1 MMRNRAQYALIG
13 VVLLAAALP
22 ASARSYVTP
31 LEEGGPSSDR
41 IVLTEKGKLWLE
53 VTPLPGE
60 GYSGLA
66 GRVAGDAGKWRAI
79 HQANGGRPRLEAN
92 RRYRVPFGLLD
103 EAGRASVLKLLWPKD
118 RFDGTAWAHEVTG
131 EKRFGRSESLWLI
144 SALFTGD
151 GKNWRAVRRHNGMRG
166 TRLRVGAVVKIPAGL
181 LREEFAVREE
191 AAARAAGGEPV
202 PYRITDS
209 YVNGELEYGQDREG
223 PYAKYRLGAGEALY
237 SAVVV
242 RFTGRV
248 DADEVNAA
256 AEVVARRSGIT
267 DVTDIPIGYP
277 VKIPLDLLTPEY
289 LPPDHPRRIAYEKN
303 VAEGRDFARDLH
315 RTSNLK
321 GVTLILDAGHGGVD
335 VGASNH
341 AVWEDDYA
349 YDIMCRVKALLEKHT
364 EASVVTTIRDLSQ
377 GYRPHQGAFS
387 SHDRDEVILSTPN
400 YQHRDPSLAA
410 VSVHLRWY
418 IANYHYRLAL
428 RRGVAPD
435 MVVFTS
441 FHADSL
447 HSSVRGA
454 MLYVPGH
461 DYRPTRYGKSGS
473 LYTRYKEVR
482 DQPTV
487 RFTRQELVRS
497 EGLSRAMAESLVSS
511 LKRNDIR
518 VHSYSPVRNHVV
530 RNRREWVPAVLRYNK
545 VPTSL
550 LVEVCNLN
558 NRGDQTALRDP
569 AFRQRF
575 AEAYVEGLLHHFEK
589 R

>member
-1 MMRNRAQYALIG
+1 MMRSPAHRLLIG
-13 VVLLAAALP
+13 LVLLAAALP
-22 ASARSYVTP
+22 ASARSYVTA
-31 LEEGGPSSDR
+31 LEKDRPSGDR
-41 IVLTEKGKLWLE
+41 IVLTEKGEIWLE
-53 VTPLPGE
+53 VSPLAGE

-66 GRVAGDAGKWRAI
+66 GRVAGDTGKWRAI
-79 HQANGGRPRLEAN
+79 HRANGGRPRLEAN
-92 RRYRVPFGLLD
+92 RRYRVPFPLLD
-103 EAGRASVLKLLWPKD
+103 RAGRASVLKRLWPDD
-118 RFDGTAWAHEVTG
+118 RFDGEVWIHKVSG
-131 EKRFGRSESLWLI
+131 EKRFGRSESWWLI
-144 SALFTGD
+144 SAMFTGD
-151 GKNWRAVRRHNGMRG
+151 GKNWRSVRRHNRMRG
-166 TRLRVGAVVKIPAGL
+166 TRLHVGTVVEIPEGL
-181 LREEFAVREE
+181 LRDAFAVTEG
-191 AAARAAGGEPV
+191 AAARAAGGEPA
-202 PYRITDS
+202 PYRITGS
-209 YVNGELEYGQDREG
+209 YVNGELEYGQDDEG
-223 PYAKYRLGAGEALY
+223 PYAIYRLGAGEALY

-242 RFTGRV
+242 RFTGRI
-248 DADEVNAA
+248 DAEEVNATA
-256 AEVVARRSGIT
+256 DVVARRSRIA

-303 VAEGRDFARDLH
+303 VAEGRDFARALH
-315 RTSNLK
+315 RTRNLA

-335 VGASNH
+335 IGASNH
-341 AVWEDDYA
+341 SVWEDDYA
-349 YDIMCRVKALLEKHT
+349 YDILCRVKALLEKHT
-364 EASVVTTIRDLSQ
+364 EASVVTTIRDRSQ
-377 GYRPHQGAFS
+377 GYRPHQGTFS
-387 SHDRDEVILSTPN
+387 SHDRDEVILTTPE
-400 YQHRDPSLAA
+400 YQHKDASMTA

-418 IANYHYRLAL
+418 LANYHYRLATG
-428 RRGVAPD
+428 RGVAPD

-447 HSSVRGA
+447 HSSVRGS

-473 LYTRYKEVR
+473 VYTRYKEVR
-482 DQPTV
+482 DQPSV
-487 RFTRQELVRS
+487 RFTRKELVRS

-518 VHSYSPVRNHVV
+518 VHSHPVRNHVV

-558 NRGDQTALRDP
+558 NRSDRAALRDP

-575 AEAYVEGLLHHFEK
+575 AEAYVEGLVHHFEK